1 MMLRAL
7 TLALALSGT
16 ALSPVMGAQSEAWE
30 DIRHALYEERV
41 LRSGADFIELLAPY
55 RSENDT
61 RTIIGAKL
69 RAPFGAKIEKVTLI
83 LDDNPMPVSAVLT
96 FKDPQAEFAFETTMR
111 VNQSTPVHLVAE
123 MTDGEAYV
131 VETYVKTSGLG
142 ACSAPPGTDPEEALA
157 TLGQMNL
164 QIAELSDGLTV
175 TDIMRKI
182 DGKGSRRELSVGV
195 SHPSHSGMQKDQISL
210 LFIPMRY
217 VSDLDIDLNGAPFVG
232 VDGSISLSENPELKL
247 SVPST
252 TNSATV
258 RMTDTDGTVTEATT
272 NLRLY

>member
-16 ALSPVMGAQSEAWE
+16 AICPAFAAQSDAWE
-30 DIRHALYEERV
+30 DIREALYAERV
-41 LRSGADFIELLAPY
+41 LRSGADFIQLHTPY
-55 RSENDT
+55 RTDNDI

-69 RAPFGAKIEKVTLI
+69 KAPFGTKIEKVTLV
-83 LDDNPMPVSAVLT
+83 LDENPVPVSAVLT
-96 FKDPQAEFAFETTMR
+96 FTDPQAEFAFETTMR
-111 VNQSTPVHLVAE
+111 VNGSTPVHLIAE

-131 VETYVKTSGLG
+131 VETYLKTSGLG

-157 TLGQMNL
+157 TLGQMQL
-164 QIAELSDGLTV
+164 QIAELGDGLTA
-175 TDIMRKI
+175 TDLMRKI
-182 DGKGSRRELSVGV
+182 DGKATRQLSVGI

-210 LFIPMRY
+210 LFIPMRF
-217 VSDLDIDLNGAPFVG
+217 VSDVDIDLNGAPYVG

-247 SVPST
+247 SVPGT

-272 NLRLY
+272 NLKLY